1 MNHCDY
7 TSEKLANIF
16 LNKLGI
22 NIHSF
27 NGKIFDEELLGM
39 EFRMTPRDLVYLFF
53 EIEREFNIT
62 IPQED
67 IVAKKFNT
75 FNNIVNIIENQI
87 SKKEKNVV

>member
-7 TSEKLANIF
+7 ISEKLVNIF
-16 LNKLGI
+16 LDKLGI
-22 NIHSF
+22 NISNF
-27 NGKIFDEELLGM
+27 SGKIFDEELLGM
-39 EFRMTPRDLVYLFF
+39 ELRMAPRDLVYLFF

-75 FNNIVNIIENQI
+75 FNNIVNIIEKQNF
-87 SKKEKNVV
+87 KKEKNVV